1 MFRHSWAPPESDS
14 ETPVKPTEK
23 PLQSLVSTIPLTLS
37 VVFSGVQQPVR
48 TRYNPVEVNRQEKT
62 RSLEIPSKLDIE
74 GMFVKSKEEDAGKLE
89 VERELEEVRESRARA
104 TPINKRWQPA
114 EKAAERSK
122 SALPIGRLHLPDD
135 CWVVERPPSR
145 LEEEREKMVLELET
159 VKQARSD
166 CLAAPELERPSP
178 R

>member
-1 MFRHSWAPPESDS
+1 M
-14 ETPVKPTEK
+14 
-23 PLQSLVSTIPLTLS
+23 
-37 VVFSGVQQPVR
+37 R
-48 TRYNPVEVNRQEKT
+48 TRYNPVQVNRQEKT
-62 RSLEIPSKLDIE
+62 RSLEIPSKLDID
-74 GMFVKSKEEDAGKLE
+74 GLFSKSREDDAGKLE

-104 TPINKRWQPA
+104 TPVNKRWRPP

-135 CWVVERPPSR
+135 CWVVERPASR

-166 CLAAPELERPSP
+166 CLTAPELDRPSS

>member
-1 MFRHSWAPPESDS
+1 M
-14 ETPVKPTEK
+14 
-23 PLQSLVSTIPLTLS
+23 
-37 VVFSGVQQPVR
+37 R

-62 RSLEIPSKLDIE
+62 RSLEIPTKLDIS
-74 GMFVKSKEEDAGKLE
+74 GLFSKSKEEDAGKLE
-89 VERELEEVRESRARA
+89 VERELEEVRQSRARA

-135 CWVVERPPSR
+135 CWVVERPASR

-166 CLAAPELERPSP
+166 CLTAPELDRPSS